1 MFIEGEDD
9 GMIPLATAGL
19 EGASL
24 KTIKNTGTP
33 NNSAKGFN
41 IRSYTKGATY
51 AQINA
56 IANSEI
62 KAYEN
67 TLCNILLILSSILSI

>member
-1 MFIEGEDD
+1 M
-9 GMIPLATAGL
+9 
-19 EGASL
+19 
-24 KTIKNTGTP
+24 
-33 NNSAKGFN
+33 
-41 IRSYTKGATY
+41 RSYTKGATY

-56 IANSEI
+56 TANSEI

>member
-1 MFIEGEDD
+1 MKLI
-9 GMIPLATAGL
+9 I
-19 EGASL
+19 
-24 KTIKNTGTP
+24 KIIKNTGTP

-56 IANSEI
+56 TANSEI

-67 TLCNILLILSSILSI
+67 TLCNILLIPILYPFYSNSLQIILATYLSKFY